1 MGTGAATVFVFEA
14 AVGSGRLP
22 STNNLPPPP
31 YARCGRACSGLRVAL
46 FRLRLAKDL
55 RGGERTVIVSLALSS
70 GAV

>member
-1 MGTGAATVFVFEA
+1 MGTGAATVLVLEA

-22 STNNLPPPP
+22 RTRSRPPP

-55 RGGERTVIVSLALSS
+55 RGGERTVIVSALLSS